1 MSSTAPTDGRTD
13 EGGLGGAM
21 QGPFTDVSMRWI
33 STQCHGMA
41 AQRNF
46 VLYLLI
52 ANRTFPIGA
61 IICTFQMQSMSYTQ
75 IILAYT

>member
-1 MSSTAPTDGRTD
+1 
-13 EGGLGGAM
+13 M